1 MPNDICPFRF
11 WLAPSAHPHARSRPG
26 PARSP
31 PPPRQTRSM
40 REPQTPERPRPPDC
54 SAGKEGP
61 RDKAAKARREA
72 LSGPGSRTQRAAGH
86 AARGAA
92 GPGKSYFSMKP
103 PGPLPRGAG
112 RASEQRVR
120 APTHPDFRTAAARE
134 RRSGSPSPRSSPASA
149 RRAHTGSTPPHTHSH
164 ALHTHSVSG
173 PTPVPRNRKLTAP
186 DKGPTQF
193 TRPQPLL
200 RRPGTGHPRPGVTKA
215 AYPGGP
221 PGRVPQHRADTARP
235 AQTRGREEGAAPR
248 LGLAPGIGYWGTPPP
263 ITTTFLC
270 STKGCRRNRLPRATY
285 RWFTASPPP
294 PFLEPRSRR
303 QGRER
308 RRAAA
313 PSSGQRPPAQPA
325 GYPVLSHRA
334 QRQLPPGVVPASSS
348 ARLPAL
354 LPLAAEAQPV
364 SDEPA
369 SCARLRHPVEGRTG
383 ESEALRGLM
392 RLARGA
398 ELLTEEAKEES

>member
-40 REPQTPERPRPPDC
+40 RELQTPERPRPPDC

-112 RASEQRVR
+112 KASEQRVR
-120 APTHPDFRTAAARE
+120 APTRPDFRTAAPRE

-186 DKGPTQF
+186 GKGPTQF

-221 PGRVPQHRADTARP
+221 PGRVPQHRADTARRP
-235 AQTRGREEGAAPR
+235 RHEAGRKGRRRDWGWHPGSVTGA
-248 LGLAPGIGYWGTPPP
+248 PPHP
-263 ITTTFLC
+263 
-270 STKGCRRNRLPRATY
+270 
-285 RWFTASPPP
+285 SPPP
-294 PFLEPRSRR
+294 FSAAQKVADGIAFPVQPTGGSRLRRLRRSWSRGAGDKG
-303 QGRER
+303 GRGAGLR
-308 RRAAA
+308 RRAPGRGRQ
-313 PSSGQRPPAQPA
+313 PSQPGTLSSPTALSASYRPA
-325 GYPVLSHRA
+325 
-334 QRQLPPGVVPASSS
+334 
-348 ARLPAL
+348 
-354 LPLAAEAQPV
+354 
-364 SDEPA
+364 
-369 SCARLRHPVEGRTG
+369 
-383 ESEALRGLM
+383 
-392 RLARGA
+392 
-398 ELLTEEAKEES
+398 